1 MKIHKI
7 FIIVNFIFYTIFF
20 NIYLGLRSKTKR
32 KELLLEFPVRRIPKS
47 LPMTASPLG
56 SREKPRQRR
65 RQYSRREARHIP
77 GFRKKEPRA
86 SFKQLK
92 LQAPCSCYKDFVKC
106 HYSSWLSQRPKR
118 RKKKEGH
125 GQVPYAAFV
134 SEIINNVK

>member
-1 MKIHKI
+1 M
-7 FIIVNFIFYTIFF
+7 NFTFYTIFLT
-20 NIYLGLRSKTKR
+20 YLGLRSKTKR
-32 KELLLEFPVRRIPKS
+32 KEYLLEFPLRRIPKS

-56 SREKPRQRR
+56 SREKRR

-77 GFRKKEPRA
+77 GFGKKEPRA

-134 SEIINNVK
+134 SEIINNVKEYQL